1 MAAASEVIQ
10 RSVELPV
17 TAEEAFAWHD
27 RPGALERLIPPWERV
42 EILERSGGIADGARV
57 TLRVH
62 QGPVALRWVARHR
75 SYQPGRRFV
84 DEQEEGPFSR
94 WVHIHDFQ
102 PQGPGASRLTDR
114 IELVIPGGA
123 AGRLAGGGLI
133 RHRIERMLAYRHA
146 VSVADLAAHA
156 LYHDAPRMRLAVT
169 GASGLLGRTLVP
181 FLTTGGHRVVT
192 VSRHAHGPDQIGWNP
207 DRGELD
213 PSALDGIDA
222 AVHLAG
228 EPIGVRWTA
237 ARKRRIRES
246 RVRGTR
252 LLAETLARLPRP
264 PRVLVSASAV
274 GIYGNRGDTILTED
288 TPPEEAPPDFLV
300 EVAREWEA
308 ATEPARAAGIRVV
321 QVRFGIVLSPAG
333 GALGRMLPPFRLGLG
348 GPLGSGRQWMSW
360 IAIDD
365 AVGAVHHALM
375 SDGLAGP
382 VNATAPE
389 PVTGRVLAR
398 TLGRVLGR
406 PAVLQAPAPAL
417 RLAFGEMAGS
427 ALLGSQRVLPV
438 RLLASGYRFRY
449 PSLEPALRFL
459 LGR

>member
-42 EILERSGGIADGARV
+42 EVLERSGGIADGARV
-57 TLRVH
+57 VLRVH
-62 QGPVALRWVARHR
+62 QGPVSLRWVARHR
-75 SYQPGRRFV
+75 DYVPGRRFV
-84 DEQEEGPFSR
+84 DEQEEGPFAR
-94 WVHIHDFQ
+94 WVHFHEFE
-102 PQGPGASRLTDR
+102 PLGAASSRLTDR
-114 IELVIPGGA
+114 IELVVPGGA
-123 AGRLAGGGLI
+123 AGRLAGAMI
-133 RHRIERMLAYRHA
+133 RHRLERMLAYRHA
-146 VSVADLAAHA
+146 VQAGDLAAHA
-156 LYHDAPRMRLAVT
+156 LNRGAPRMRLAVT

-192 VSRHAHGPDQIGWNP
+192 VSRRARGPDQIGWDP
-207 DRGELD
+207 DRGRLD

-228 EPIGVRWTA
+228 EPIGVRWTD

-246 RVRGTR
+246 RLRGTR

-321 QVRFGIVLSPAG
+321 QMRFGIVLSPAG
-333 GALGRMLPPFRLGLG
+333 GALGRMLTPFRLGLG
-348 GPLGSGRQWMSW
+348 GPLGSGRQWVSW

-365 AVGAVHHALM
+365 LVGAVYHALM
-375 SDGLAGP
+375 TDAVAGP
-382 VNATAPE
+382 VNTTAPE

-417 RLAFGEMAGS
+417 RLAFGEMANA
-427 ALLGSQRVLPV
+427 ALLGSQRVLPT

-449 PSLEPALRFL
+449 PTLEPALRFL
-459 LGR
+459 LGH